1 MFRSLGR
8 SVRARWW
15 AFTLIELLV
24 VIAIIGILIALL
36 LPAVQKIRE
45 AAARM
50 SCSNNLHQ
58 MGLAMHNFHDSNGYL
73 PSAGSADGRPF
84 STGGTFP
91 GEGTNWSVYLLPYIE
106 QGNIYTKLT
115 FNGDSGWVDN
125 SPANGGKGGTTPA
138 TSSAYNN
145 VAIAANAVIKMYRC
159 PSDPKPDLIR
169 NDDNVRA
176 IGTGTGGETVLVNRN
191 SYVAIAG
198 AVNNIDGTGRFLE
211 SRNTD
216 SSSWSWQFGITA
228 WGGIIVPDNNGVKLT
243 SVTDGLSNTM
253 MIAEQSDQL
262 KATQVDAKGN
272 PTGIVNDQYSVTST
286 GGGLFRGHSNGT
298 SNGTVNP
305 PARWMDARGQTYT
318 TIRYAINQKTGWTC
332 GGANGIGVCGGG
344 NGFWN
349 SEGANVPLVSNHTA
363 GVNALFGD
371 GSVHFLSNSVS
382 LLTLAQLAT
391 KDDGTVLGNDY

>member
-1 MFRSLGR
+1 LRGR
-8 SVRARWW
+8 WQ

-50 SCSNNLHQ
+50 QCSNNLHQ
-58 MGLAMHNFHDSNGYL
+58 LGLAVHNFHDSNGYV
-73 PSAGSADGRPF
+73 PSAGSADSRPF
-84 STGGTFP
+84 SSGGTLS

-115 FNGDSGWVDN
+115 FRGDSGWTSDDTQ
-125 SPANGGKGGTTPA
+125 PG
-138 TSSAYNN
+138 SSAVNN
-145 VAIAANAVIKMYRC
+145 VLIAAGSTIKIYRC

-169 NDDNVRA
+169 NDCNVRGNL
-176 IGTGTGGETVLVNRN
+176 GTGKSTDSETILVNRN

-198 AVNNIDGTGRFLE
+198 AVNNLDGTGRFLE

-216 SSSWSWQFGITA
+216 HNSWSWQWGITA
-228 WGGIIVPDNNGVKLT
+228 WGGMIVPDNASVKFT
-243 SVTDGLSNTM
+243 SVSDGLSNTM
-253 MIAEQSDQL
+253 MISEQADQL
-262 KATQVDAKGN
+262 KALSGDGKGN
-272 PTGIVNDQYSVTST
+272 IVNDQFSVTST
-286 GGGLFRGHSNGT
+286 GGGLFRGHQNGGAT
-298 SNGTVNP
+298 NGVAP
-305 PARWMDARGQTYT
+305 PPSRSMDARGQTYT
-318 TIRYAINQKTGWTC
+318 TIRYAINQKNGWTC
-332 GGANGIGVCGGG
+332 QLPMGVGVCGGNQSG
-344 NGFWN
+344 TYNNSGWN
-349 SEGANVPLVSNHTA
+349 SEGANVPLVSNHTG

-391 KDDGTVLGNDY
+391 RDDGTVIGNDW

>member
-1 MFRSLGR
+1 MLRSIGRSLRGR
-8 SVRARWW
+8 WR

-58 MGLAMHNFHDSNGYL
+58 LGLAVHNFHDSNGRL
-73 PSAGSADGRPF
+73 PTAGSADGPPIN
-84 STGGTFP
+84 SGGPFP

-115 FNGDSGWVDN
+115 FRGDSGWVNNASD
-125 SPANGGKGGTTPA
+125 GGGTTPA

-145 VAIAANAVIKMYRC
+145 VAIAANSVIKIYRC

-169 NDDNVRA
+169 NDSNVRTF
-176 IGTGTGGETVLVNRN
+176 GTGSGGETILVNRN

-216 SSSWSWQFGITA
+216 HSSWSWQFGVTA
-228 WGGIIVPDNNGVKLT
+228 WGGMIVPDNGGVKFG
-243 SVTDGLSNTM
+243 SVSDGLSNTM
-253 MIAEQSDQL
+253 MISEQADQL
-262 KATQVDAKGN
+262 RALSPDGKS
-272 PTGIVNDQYSVTST
+272 IVNDQYSVTST
-286 GGGLFRGHSNGT
+286 GGGLFRGHSDGT

-305 PARWMDARGQTYT
+305 PARWMDARGQTFT
-318 TIRYAINQKTGWTC
+318 TIRYAINQKNGWQCQVTGV
-332 GGANGIGVCGGG
+332 GVCGGNPG
-344 NGFWN
+344 TWN
-349 SEGANVPLVSNHTA
+349 SEGANVPLVSNHTG

-391 KDDGTVLGNDY
+391 RDDGGVLGSDY